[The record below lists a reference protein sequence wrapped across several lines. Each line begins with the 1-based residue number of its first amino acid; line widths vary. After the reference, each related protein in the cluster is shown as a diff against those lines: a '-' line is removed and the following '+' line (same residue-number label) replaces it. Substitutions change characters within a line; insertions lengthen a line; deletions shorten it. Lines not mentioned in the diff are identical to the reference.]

1 MSATQTFASTGE
13 DAISRSIDVQTQ
25 ETPKHDSDEF
35 NLYYEVERTAGL
47 IEEGD
52 YKRVRRPNMFPSA
65 LLIHYLD
72 SLAISG

>member
-13 DAISRSIDVQTQ
+13 DAISRSIDIQTQ
-25 ETPKHDSDEF
+25 ETPKHESDEF

-52 YKRVRRPNMFPSA
+52 YKRVRRLGYVPLSSTDT
-65 LLIHYLD
+65 LYR
-72 SLAISG
+72 

>member
-35 NLYYEVERTAGL
+35 NLYYEIERTARL

-52 YKRVRRPNMFPSA
+52 YKRV
-65 LLIHYLD
+65 
-72 SLAISG
+72 SGLEYVPLSTTDTLYR